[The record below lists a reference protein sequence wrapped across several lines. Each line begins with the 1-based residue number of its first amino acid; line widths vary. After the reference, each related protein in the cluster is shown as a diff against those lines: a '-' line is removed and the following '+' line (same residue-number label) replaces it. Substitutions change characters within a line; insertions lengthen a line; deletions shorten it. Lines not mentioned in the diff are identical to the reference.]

1 MAIYL
6 TCPKSGLCW
15 TVQDD
20 YNSKCFINSVHPLYY
35 QLPKEIE
42 KRKWKMPP
50 SYLVAGILYHLT
62 ENGLITVEHTES
74 PLTRSLLSQILCRTY
89 TASQLYS
96 LYSKCRDTRAAVIS
110 SPLRINLSTLLEQDP
125 KQIWIG
131 IETVAIQSLSE
142 ADKAQLYSESHRTN
156 SRRKRATLSLHKG
169 KITKTQSLSPET
181 SLNRVAKHLLPL
193 YDNLC
198 KDQSINFTTPLSRT
212 IIKQTVQQ
220 LPNYSILASKI
231 QQEINTILTTVYDMG
246 IKNSFLSVDSLEY
259 KSYFN
264 VRMQIE
270 QGLVPNKVNNILGLK
285 L

>member
-1 MAIYL
+1 
-6 TCPKSGLCW
+6 
-15 TVQDD
+15 
-20 YNSKCFINSVHPLYY
+20 
-35 QLPKEIE
+35 
-42 KRKWKMPP
+42 MPP

-131 IETVAIQSLSE
+131 IETVAIQSLSD

-220 LPNYSILASKI
+220 LPNYSILTSKI